1 MSLLGHRSY
10 VLSLRKSNRSSI
22 DVFQDQRQSTVAV
35 DMYIN
40 AVNPDVNPEL
50 SLM

>member
-1 MSLLGHRSY
+1 MNVKNFVY
-10 VLSLRKSNRSSI
+10 
-22 DVFQDQRQSTVAV
+22 VFQDQRQSTVAV
-35 DMYIN
+35 DMYMN

>member
-1 MSLLGHRSY
+1 MN
-10 VLSLRKSNRSSI
+10 VKNFVW
-22 DVFQDQRQSTVAV
+22 VFQDQRQSIVAV
-35 DMYIN
+35 DMYMN

>member
-1 MSLLGHRSY
+1 MNVKNFVY
-10 VLSLRKSNRSSI
+10 VS
-22 DVFQDQRQSTVAV
+22 QDQRQSTVAV
-35 DMYIN
+35 DMYMN

>member
-1 MSLLGHRSY
+1 MN
-10 VLSLRKSNRSSI
+10 VKNFVW
-22 DVFQDQRQSTVAV
+22 VFQDQRQSIVTV
-35 DMYIN
+35 DMYMN

>member
-1 MSLLGHRSY
+1 MKVKNFVYL
-10 VLSLRKSNRSSI
+10 
-22 DVFQDQRQSTVAV
+22 FQDQRQSAVTV
-35 DMYIN
+35 DMYMN

>member
-1 MSLLGHRSY
+1 MNVKNFVY
-10 VLSLRKSNRSSI
+10 
-22 DVFQDQRQSTVAV
+22 VFQDQIQSTVAV
-35 DMYIN
+35 DMYMN